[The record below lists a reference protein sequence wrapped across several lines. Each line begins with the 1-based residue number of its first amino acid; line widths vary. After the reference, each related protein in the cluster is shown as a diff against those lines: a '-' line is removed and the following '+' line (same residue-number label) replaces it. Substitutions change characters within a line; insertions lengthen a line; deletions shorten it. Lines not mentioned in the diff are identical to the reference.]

1 MLEYFFNILV
11 MFGHVVW
18 VDEYVIQIDYN
29 TNVQK
34 VGENVIY
41 KLLKAMGALIR
52 LKGITDHLND
62 P

>member
-1 MLEYFFNILV
+1 